1 MAHFSIASRASSR
14 TLSALAVLAMAA
26 IPTGAVANPTTPAP
40 TVSATTTVATTPSAT
55 PSATALNTEAY
66 QVTGTVVPNGNYQSV
81 ANAKGE
87 VFIGA
92 SVGRPRLRNPPWLRA
107 TMTPLAS
114 L

>member
-26 IPTGAVANPTTPAP
+26 IPTGAVANPTTPTPA
-40 TVSATTTVATTPSAT
+40 VSATTTVATTPSAT

-66 QVTGTVVPNGNYQSV
+66 QVTGTEEPNGNYQSV

-92 SVGRPRLRNPPWLRA
+92 SVGPVSYTHLTLPTILRV
-107 TMTPLAS
+107 
-114 L
+114 